1 MSIEIK
7 RAYEPPSLS
16 DGERVLVDR
25 LWPRGVKKD
34 GARIDV
40 WLKDLA
46 PSHALRRWF
55 HDRPKYFAVFRKRY
69 LNEIASPAASQALE
83 QLYEIARN
91 NQTVTLVYAAKDEAH
106 NTARPVAGHA
116 QAAIELRSGT
126 SGGSAGTGTHAARIG
141 IVLTSAAP
149 SHFGESY
156 EFIANP
162 RA

>member
-1 MSIEIK
+1 MLMSIEIK

-25 LWPRGVKKD
+25 LWPRGLKKA

-46 PSHALRRWF
+46 PTHALRRWF

-91 NQTVTLVYAAKDEAH
+91 SQTVTLVYAAKDEAH
-106 NTARPVAGHA
+106 NNAVVLRDLLQGMRKPPSSSGPAR
-116 QAAIELRSGT
+116 AA
-126 SGGSAGTGTHAARIG
+126 AAR
-141 IVLTSAAP
+141 VRARM
-149 SHFGESY
+149 
-156 EFIANP
+156 P
-162 RA
+162 RG

>member
-25 LWPRGVKKD
+25 LWPRGLKKA
-34 GARIDV
+34 GTRIDA

-69 LNEIASPAASQALE
+69 LNEIASPAASHALE

-91 NQTVTLVYAAKDEAH
+91 SQTVTLVYAAKDEAH
-106 NTARPVAGHA
+106 NNAVVLRDLLQGMRKPPSSSGPAR
-116 QAAIELRSGT
+116 AA
-126 SGGSAGTGTHAARIG
+126 AAR
-141 IVLTSAAP
+141 VRARM
-149 SHFGESY
+149 
-156 EFIANP
+156 P
-162 RA
+162 RG

>member
-1 MSIEIK
+1 MLMSIEIK

-25 LWPRGVKKD
+25 LWPRGLKKA

-46 PSHALRRWF
+46 PSDALRRWF

-106 NTARPVAGHA
+106 NNAVVLRDLLQGMRKPPSSSGPAR
-116 QAAIELRSGT
+116 AA
-126 SGGSAGTGTHAARIG
+126 AAR
-141 IVLTSAAP
+141 VRARM
-149 SHFGESY
+149 
-156 EFIANP
+156 P
-162 RA
+162 RG

>member
-25 LWPRGVKKD
+25 LWPRGLKKA
-34 GARIDV
+34 GTRIDA

-91 NQTVTLVYAAKDEAH
+91 SQTVTLVYAAKDEAH
-106 NTARPVAGHA
+106 NNAVVLRDLLQGMRKPPSSSGPAR
-116 QAAIELRSGT
+116 AA
-126 SGGSAGTGTHAARIG
+126 AAR
-141 IVLTSAAP
+141 VRARM
-149 SHFGESY
+149 
-156 EFIANP
+156 P
-162 RA
+162 RG

>member
-25 LWPRGVKKD
+25 LWPRGLKKA

-46 PSHALRRWF
+46 PSDALRRWF

-106 NTARPVAGHA
+106 NNAVVLRDLLQGMRKPPSSSGPAR
-116 QAAIELRSGT
+116 AA
-126 SGGSAGTGTHAARIG
+126 AAR
-141 IVLTSAAP
+141 VRARM
-149 SHFGESY
+149 
-156 EFIANP
+156 P
-162 RA
+162 RG

>member
-1 MSIEIK
+1 MPIEIK

-25 LWPRGVKKD
+25 LWPRGLKKAD
-34 GARIDV
+34 ARIDV

-46 PSHALRRWF
+46 PSHELRRWF

-69 LNEIASPAASQALE
+69 LNEIAGPAASQALE

-106 NTARPVAGHA
+106 NNAVVLRDLLQGMRKPPSSSGPGRVA
-116 QAAIELRSGT
+116 
-126 SGGSAGTGTHAARIG
+126 AAR
-141 IVLTSAAP
+141 ARARM
-149 SHFGESY
+149 
-156 EFIANP
+156 P
-162 RA
+162 RG

>member
-1 MSIEIK
+1 MPIEIK

-25 LWPRGVKKD
+25 LWPRGLKKA

-46 PSHALRRWF
+46 PSHELRRWF

-69 LNEIASPAASQALE
+69 FNEIAGPAASQALE

-106 NTARPVAGHA
+106 NNAVVLRDLLQGMRKPPSSSGPGRVA
-116 QAAIELRSGT
+116 
-126 SGGSAGTGTHAARIG
+126 AAR
-141 IVLTSAAP
+141 ARARM
-149 SHFGESY
+149 
-156 EFIANP
+156 P
-162 RA
+162 RG